1 MSNLLR
7 NIIKQTLKEKLIES
21 IIDPPNIPGTINFWH
36 GGNLDNYDD
45 IIVQRNGRYE
55 FGPGLYLT
63 QNYSVAKKYAKG
75 NRKLYLIT
83 IETGNDISD
92 MLLDIDKVIEFVKNH
107 VLSKLQ
113 KEILELIYSYNQNN
127 KIRAYIFNNIILN
140 HKAIKASKIHNLRLF
155 YINNNIDYE
164 LLNNTLGFNQK
175 MMILYNMKKIVNII
189 KIKPNDKISVFDL
202 N

>member
-21 IIDPPNIPGTINFWH
+21 IIDPPNIHGTINFWH

-127 KIRAYIFNNIILN
+127 KMFSKNNIMI
-140 HKAIKASKIHNLRLF
+140 SQIHQIAMISPYSLLIPVPYYYSQIYLLRSLP
-155 YINNNIDYE
+155 
-164 LLNNTLGFNQK
+164 L
-175 MMILYNMKKIVNII
+175 
-189 KIKPNDKISVFDL
+189 
-202 N
+202 